1 MLNAVLTELLSLYPL
16 LLGNE
21 LKSAAVQCNLE
32 IILHG
37 HCSSK
42 KISVNTNA
50 RVCEEDGETVSNMKQ
65 SLLLNYFI
73 HFYFT
78 FSTNT

>member
-1 MLNAVLTELLSLYPL
+1 MLNAVLTEFLSLYPL
-16 LLGNE
+16 FLGNE
-21 LKSAAVQCNLE
+21 LESAAVQCNLE

-50 RVCEEDGETVSNMKQ
+50 RVCVEDGETVSNMEQ
-65 SLLLNYFI
+65 SIPLTKLLHPLLCYF
-73 HFYFT
+73 YD
-78 FSTNT
+78 